1 MPQDAFTENI
11 LGAQSLVNDDTN
23 KVSML
28 SDIEEGV
35 NDEEIDLLELP
46 MSDEELLSLRDEYE
60 NKSAGYYPKIKTRQI
75 RNKLYLKGKQR
86 NFNTQEDRVVPKNL
100 LFEAT
105 ATFVP
110 ASLAENPEP
119 VVFSDNTDEGKAAS
133 SDLKTMLQYH
143 ADVLGMRQKLGIMV
157 WQWGTYFIAC
167 VKYGWKPNIDPIT
180 GEDTGDVT
188 MELRKPQNL
197 VLDPDG
203 YVDEFGDFQGWVGE
217 RIEKS
222 AEWFIEKYPK
232 HKTYLTLKVNGKLG
246 TKIIA
251 TEWWTDEYSFTTFQ
265 EIVLD
270 KHKNEFYNYPEKVDA
285 SEAQE
290 AQVMQQDQQEVAQGI
305 PPPPPPVP
313 VINHFAA
320 PKKPYTFFSVFSL
333 QEEPYDFTNLIEQ
346 NIANQDRINDRDE
359 QITKN
364 LASGNNAVAIS
375 GQSFN
380 IENAGQAVQT
390 FYDEGFLLIPD
401 GNMDAVKRIPAS
413 PLPSGIMEAQESDM
427 QSLRSVYGTSGLIPN
442 TNPDEAVRNNIMNEQ
457 HDSSRIGGGVGDRL
471 EITAKSMFNW
481 LTQLYCVFY
490 DMPHYAAIMGSTA
503 AVEYVSLSAENMQRH
518 FVVTVSP
525 NSMAPKDEVSQRQEA
540 ITLAQEGFLDPINLF
555 KALDDADPTQTA
567 QMVTM
572 FRVNPQLYMQ
582 TYFPQ
587 QAQQMAQTAQQP
599 QGQPT
604 PQGAPQPQAGAPPS
618 GGGSS
623 PPSQSA
629 LSTVPLQKI

>member
-1 MPQDAFTENI
+1 MPPDAFTENI
-11 LGAQSLVNDDTN
+11 RGAQSLVNDDTN

-28 SDIEEGV
+28 NDVEEG
-35 NDEEIDLLELP
+35 IDSDYEDILELP
-46 MSDEELLSLRDEYE
+46 MSDEELISLRDEYE
-60 NKSAGYYPKIKTRQI
+60 NKSNGYYPKIKNRQQ

-86 NFNTQEDRVVPKNL
+86 NFTTQEDRVVPKNL

-119 VVFSDNTDEGKAAS
+119 VVFSDNTDEGKEAS
-133 SDLKTMLQYH
+133 GDLKTMLQYH
-143 ADVLGMRQKLGIMV
+143 AIELGIRQKLGEMV
-157 WQWGTYFIAC
+157 WQWGIYLIAC
-167 VKYGWKPNIDPIT
+167 VKYGWKPNIDPTT
-180 GEDTGDVT
+180 GDDNGDVT
-188 MELRKPQNL
+188 MEIRKPQNL
-197 VLDPDG
+197 ILDPDG

-217 RIEKS
+217 RIEKDAS
-222 AEWFIEKYPK
+222 WFIDKYPK

-246 TKIIA
+246 TKIVA
-251 TEWWTDEYSFTTFQ
+251 TEWWNDEYTFTTFQ
-265 EIVLD
+265 DVVLD
-270 KHKNEFYNYPEKVDA
+270 KHKNEFYNYPEKV
-285 SEAQE
+285 
-290 AQVMQQDQQEVAQGI
+290 AQVEAQDQQEMQANPMAL
-305 PPPPPPVP
+305 PPAPP
-313 VINHFAA
+313 INHFAA

-346 NIANQDRINDRDE
+346 NIANQDRINDRDD

-390 FYDEGFLLIPD
+390 FYEEGFLLIPD

-413 PLPSGIMEAQESDM
+413 ALPNGIMEAQESDM
-427 QSLRSVYGTSGLIPN
+427 AALRSVYGTSGLVPN

-490 DMPHYAAIMGSTA
+490 DTQHFAAIMGNTA
-503 AVEYVSLSAENMQRH
+503 AVEYVSLSAQNMQRR

-525 NSMAPKDEVSQRQEA
+525 NSMAPKDEVSERQEA
-540 ITLAQEGFLDPINLF
+540 ITLAQDGFLDPINLF
-555 KALDDADPTQTA
+555 KALNDADPIQTA
-567 QMVTM
+567 EMVTM

-587 QAQQMAQTAQQP
+587 QAAQLQQQQM
-599 QGQPT
+599 QGQPQ
-604 PQGAPQPQAGAPPS
+604 PGAQQGAPQPQPGAPPS
-618 GGGSS
+618 GGGS
-623 PPSQSA
+623 PPMPTNDASLA
-629 LSTVPLQKI
+629 NVPIQPLNQ